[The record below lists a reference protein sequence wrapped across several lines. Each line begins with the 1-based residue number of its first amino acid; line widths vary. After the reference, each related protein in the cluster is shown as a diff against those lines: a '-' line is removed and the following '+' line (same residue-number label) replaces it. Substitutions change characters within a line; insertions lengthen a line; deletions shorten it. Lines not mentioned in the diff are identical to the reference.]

1 MVRQTN
7 TVELG
12 PVRDEVEAILGS
24 HVLTAVIEEDLQ
36 TLAAMKHVDGLI
48 AFLCTLL
55 KDGKV
60 ISQGRGSAVLGPN
73 SKFIKRTVASAF
85 NSALADA
92 SIRATKVLGTFLG
105 TTHDAYEDAPDL
117 ATDKQREFLR
127 QLVHQNIE
135 DEDERE
141 RWESQ
146 ISELT
151 KSEAS
156 KAIESFRR

>member
-1 MVRQTN
+1 MRQTN
-7 TVELG
+7 TAELG

-36 TLAAMKHVDGLI
+36 TLAAMKHVDGLV

-105 TTHDAYEDAPDL
+105 APSELYEPQDEQ
-117 ATDKQREFLR
+117 ATEKQREYLR
-127 QLVHQNIE
+127 QLVHMNVE
-135 DEDERE
+135 DEGDRE
-141 RWESQ
+141 TWELQ
-146 ISELT
+146 IPELT
-151 KSEAS
+151 KAEAS